1 MSNTPATTK
10 NQIKNES
17 SGWTNRSYQR
27 MGKIIQ
33 LIECRDN
40 KICAPSVLLPNGNA
54 IKHPINLLY
63 PLETAAT
70 DTVDQNVED
79 NCQKENNLNNIF
91 VKRKSKRKADSLAEN
106 KLKALFSEE
115 IGTFVWCWECR
126 EDREI
131 KHAIKD

>member
-1 MSNTPATTK
+1 M
-10 NQIKNES
+10 
-17 SGWTNRSYQR
+17 
-27 MGKIIQ
+27 
-33 LIECRDN
+33 
-40 KICAPSVLLPNGNA
+40 LPNGNA
-54 IKHPINLLY
+54 IKRPINLLY

-91 VKRKSKRKADSLAEN
+91 VKRKSKKKAASLAKN

-115 IGTFVWCWECR
+115 IGAFVWCWECL